1 MKSLSDFRKR
11 ALTPDA
17 PVTRGTAQNP
27 DIFFQAREACNPYYD
42 RVADI
47 VEEEMQKMKAIT
59 GREYHP
65 FTYYGHPEAENIIIA
80 MGSVTDLLKPTID
93 YLIKKGKKVG
103 VINVHLYRPFSEKY
117 FFRVFPKSV
126 KRIAVL
132 DRTKEPGNIGEPLYT
147 DVRSLFYGKKDA
159 PLIVGGRYGLSS
171 KDTKPEDLISVY
183 ENLERNEPKDHFT
196 ISITDDVTFHSLPP
210 SAPVDVTPEGT
221 YEAVFYGI
229 GSDGT
234 VGANK
239 NSIKIIGDTTDL
251 YSQAYFAYDSKKSGG
266 VTISHLRF
274 GKNPIHLP
282 SYVSNPNFVACHVP
296 AYLDKYDILKGIK
309 KNGTFLL
316 NSIWDKDE
324 VLNHIPSSMKRI
336 MAQQQVKF
344 YIIDATEMAKQVGL
358 PGRTNSIM
366 QSAFFKVTNIIPY
379 EKAVEAMKHAVEKTY
394 GKKGEDIVKK
404 NYNAIDKGSEVI
416 EIPVN
421 PEWKNLPDE
430 KKEGENYPEFI
441 EKVMIPINSLRGD
454 DLPVS
459 AFTSRE
465 DGTFPAGTTQYE
477 KRGIAVDVPE
487 WNPEFCIQCNLC
499 SFVCPHAAIRPF
511 LLDEKEAAG
520 IPAGTKL
527 LKAIGKGVENYQYK
541 IQVSVLDCTGCGN
554 CADIC

>member
-1 MKSLSDFRKR
+1 
-11 ALTPDA
+11 
-17 PVTRGTAQNP
+17 
-27 DIFFQAREACNPYYD
+27 
-42 RVADI
+42 
-47 VEEEMQKMKAIT
+47 
-59 GREYHP
+59 
-65 FTYYGHPEAENIIIA
+65 
-80 MGSVTDLLKPTID
+80 SVTDLLKPTID

-103 VINVHLYRPFSEKY
+103 VLNVHLYRPFSEKY
-117 FFRVFPKSV
+117 FFRVFPKTV

-132 DRTKEPGNIGEPLYT
+132 DRTKEPGNLGEPLYT
-147 DVRSLFYGKKDA
+147 DVRSLFYGKKDT
-159 PLIVGGRYGLSS
+159 PLIIGGRYGLSS
-171 KDTKPEDLISVY
+171 KDTKPEDLIAVY

-282 SYVSNPNFVACHVP
+282 SYVSNPDFVACHVP
-296 AYLDKYDILKGIK
+296 SYLDKYDMLKGIK

-316 NSIWDKDE
+316 NSIWDKNE

-344 YIIDATEMAKQVGL
+344 YIIDATEIAKQVGL

-379 EKAVEAMKHAVEKTY
+379 EKAVENMKQAVEKTY

-430 KKEGENYPEFI
+430 KREGEKYPEFI
-441 EKVMIPINSLRGD
+441 EKVMIPINSLKGD

-459 AFTSRE
+459 AFASRE

-511 LLDEKEAAG
+511 LLDEKEVAG
-520 IPAGTKL
+520 IPASTKL

-554 CADIC
+554 CADICSGKKGVKALNMKPLESQQEEVERWKWFDKNVKYKKI